1 MYFGE
6 EEAGV
11 SIYHEIEQAPENQI
25 FQTQGW
31 HPLYAAPKTAKIL
44 IIGQAPGLRTQLKNE
59 MWRDASGDRLRDWMG
74 IDEDIFYQ
82 SGLIGVLPM
91 DFYFPGKGKSG
102 DLPPRPVV
110 SEKWHARLIEEMPQV
125 NLTILIG
132 SYAQHYYLQQ
142 PKRVKITD
150 NIRNFGQFLPVYFP
164 LVHPSPRNN
173 IWLAHN
179 PWFESTVLPALKQAV
194 QQALN

>member
-1 MYFGE
+1 M
-6 EEAGV
+6 
-11 SIYHEIEQAPENQI
+11 SIYHEIEQASENQV
-25 FQTQGW
+25 FQAQGW

-102 DLPPRPVV
+102 DLPPRPLVA
-110 SEKWHARLIEEMPQV
+110 EKWHARLIGEMPQV
-125 NLTILIG
+125 TLTILIG
-132 SYAQHYYLQQ
+132 AYAQHYYLQQ

-150 NIRNFGQFLPVYFP
+150 NIRDFTQFLPAYFP

-173 IWLAHN
+173 IWLAQN

-194 QQALN
+194 QQALK